1 MTTDS
6 AQRQRRPQPTIRE
19 EGKEMT
25 LPMETRSD
33 EGTGISS
40 VTVDVPVEASA
51 AFTWDVIRDIY
62 AVDTR
67 LIPGF
72 AVTVEKR
79 PDSRVVTFANGMRAT
94 ERIVELDDDARRL
107 QYQVTDSTVTHHLG
121 TQVVR
126 EDDAGVHLMWT
137 TEFAPASLLDFTTTN
152 MRTAA
157 QLMKTTIDT
166 AYANQR

>member
-6 AQRQRRPQPTIRE
+6 AQRQRRPQPTFRE
-19 EGKEMT
+19 ERELT

-33 EGTGISS
+33 EETGVSS
-40 VTVDVPVEASA
+40 VTVDIPVEASA
-51 AFTWDVIRDIY
+51 AFTWDVVRDIY

-72 AVTVEKR
+72 AVTVEQG

-107 QYQVTDSTVTHHLG
+107 QYQVTDSPATHHLG

-126 EDDAGVHLMWT
+126 EDDAGVHLVWT
-137 TEFAPASLLDFTTTN
+137 TEFAPASLLDLTAAN
-152 MRTAA
+152 MRAA
-157 QLMKTTIDT
+157 AELMKTTIDT
-166 AYANQR
+166 AYTNPR